1 MSLAV
6 RPVEGITKKVS
17 DRKPVINP
25 VQNINPY
32 GRPMEGIV
40 YPEHLAPAVSLDS
53 RFSTG
58 MLQAKPFGSA
68 DFVGRTTSSEIQDV
82 TLEDGDK
89 SGYGH

>member
-1 MSLAV
+1 M
-6 RPVEGITKKVS
+6 
-17 DRKPVINP
+17 INP

-32 GRPMEGIV
+32 VRSMEGIA

-58 MLQAKPFGSA
+58 MLQVKPLPTLVHKISL
-68 DFVGRTTSSEIQDV
+68 VSSHTTSSEIQDV